1 MPSPTPRL
9 VRRAVPEHAD
19 RGFGRDLHPVLRRV
33 YLARGVTGDQEL
45 DLSLRSLAQPSL
57 GGLDAAAIRLA
68 DAVVGQQRI
77 LIVGDFDSDGAT
89 GTALA
94 LRVLRALGARH
105 LDYCVPNRFD
115 FGYGL
120 SPALVEHLRPREPD
134 LLVTVDNG
142 ISSIA
147 GAARAREL
155 GMSVVVTDHHLPGA
169 ELPEVEA
176 IVNPNLPGDPFPSKA
191 LAGVGVMF
199 YLLGALRAELQRR
212 DALLEPV
219 RLADYLDLVAI
230 GTVAD
235 MVPLDRNNRI
245 LVEQGL
251 RRIRAG
257 RACAGVAALL
267 QVAGVNARRCSATD
281 LAWRV
286 APRINAAG
294 RLEDMGLGIDCLLS
308 DRREQSDE
316 AAAVLDRINSE
327 RRAIQSEMQEQAG
340 TQARQVL
347 SELTPDGTAGLC
359 LFHDDWHEGVVG
371 LIAGQIA
378 RTLHRPVVAL
388 APAQAG
394 EDALKGSVRS
404 IAGIH
409 ARDVLAE
416 IATRHPGVIEK
427 FGGHAMA
434 AGLSLGRDSLEAFRR
449 HWQAVVGEHER
460 SEAVIES
467 DGALGPDELSLEV
480 AAALELAGPWGQQ
493 FPEPLFDGHF
503 RLFDKRP
510 VGGGAHLK
518 LELVEPGAGTRLPAI
533 AFNCGA
539 EAVPDRG
546 DDLHIAYRLQVNRF
560 RGREEPQLLVEHIWP
575 RS

>member
-1 MPSPTPRL
+1 MRSEPPRL
-9 VRRAVPEHAD
+9 QRRAVPDPAEP
-19 RGFGRDLHPVLRRV
+19 GFGCDLHPVLRRI
-33 YLARGVTGDQEL
+33 YLARGVTCGREL
-45 DLSLRSLAQPSL
+45 GLSLGSLRPPAM
-57 GGLDAAAIRLA
+57 GGLDAAAARLA
-68 DAVVGQQRI
+68 DAVLGQQRI
-77 LIVGDFDSDGAT
+77 VVVGDFDSDGAT

-94 LRVLRALGARH
+94 VRILRALGARH
-105 LDYCVPNRFD
+105 VDYCVPNRFD

-120 SPALVEHLRPREPD
+120 SRALVEHVRPRDPD

-147 GAARAREL
+147 GAARAGEL
-155 GMSVVVTDHHLPGA
+155 GMSVIVTDHHLPGA
-169 ELPEVEA
+169 ELPDAEA

-199 YLLGALRAELQRR
+199 YVLGALRAELRR
-212 DALLEPV
+212 RGALAAAV

-257 RACAGVAALL
+257 RACPGIAALL

-286 APRINAAG
+286 APRLNAAG
-294 RLEDMGLGIDCLLS
+294 RLEDMGLGIECLLS
-308 DRREQSDE
+308 DQRERAEE
-316 AAAVLDRINSE
+316 AAAVLDRINTE
-327 RRAIQSEMQEQAG
+327 RRAIQSGMQEQA
-340 TQARQVL
+340 TSQARELLREL
-347 SELTPDGTAGLC
+347 SAEAAPGLC

-371 LIAGQIA
+371 LIAGQVA
-378 RTLHRPVVAL
+378 RTLHRPVAAL

-394 EDALKGSVRS
+394 ANALKGSVRS
-404 IAGIH
+404 IAGVH

-416 IATRHPGVIEK
+416 IDTRHPGVIEK

-434 AGLSLGRDSLEAFRR
+434 AGLSLPRDSLEVFRG
-449 HWQAVVGEHER
+449 HWQTVVGEHER
-460 SEAVIES
+460 TDAVIES
-467 DGALGPDELSLEV
+467 DGPLRPDELSLEL
-480 AAALELAGPWGQQ
+480 AQALELAGPWGQQ

-503 RLFDKRP
+503 RVFDKRP

-518 LELVEPGAGTRLPAI
+518 LELVEPAAGTRLPAI
-533 AFNCGA
+533 AFNCRA

-546 DDLHIAYRLQVNRF
+546 GDLHIAYRLQVNRF
-560 RGREEPQLLVEHIWP
+560 RGRKEPQLLVEHIWP
-575 RS
+575 RA